1 MNYAI
6 EGIYKNGTVEL
17 IEMPEFHKPVG
28 VVVIFLE
35 NKKKI
40 RRFGGLFKDFDVDY
54 DKIGQDLK
62 ELKRNCSA
70 HILDESD
77 NNI

>member
-6 EGIYKNGTVEL
+6 EGIYKNGSIEL
-17 IEMPEFHKPVG
+17 IEMPQFRKPVG
-28 VVVIFLE
+28 VMVIFLE

-40 RRFGGLFKDFDVDY
+40 RKLGGLFKDYDVDY

-62 ELKRNCSA
+62 ELERNCSA
-70 HILDESD
+70 HILDGSE